1 MGWPLFLYSLSHR
14 FEFAQTA
21 IFINIDENYRD
32 HPPDAG
38 IVASDPVM
46 PMKGATATGRKFPG
60 ENRDEGEGNA
70 FPGTGFA

>member
-32 HPPDAG
+32 HPPDAW
-38 IVASDPVM
+38 IMASDPVTLNEGRDRNGKEI
-46 PMKGATATGRKFPG
+46 PGRKQG
-60 ENRDEGEGNA
+60 
-70 FPGTGFA
+70 